1 MNRSARILVSR
12 GSVIAALVS
21 MIAGSVRSADAMQSD
36 EQIARPASAGRIV
49 KAFDFEERDY
59 NPLPVPFGWIR
70 AQNDPR
76 VPRERP
82 GFPIWNGGQL
92 NYNAPA
98 YSGIGSVELPTE
110 GGSTSLVLRAGEL
123 GVFPDADYMISARVR
138 TKGLEHARARL
149 VARLIDQDGN
159 TVPDSETVS
168 DLITS
173 ADRWSQISVV
183 VEGMSTDAVYMQ
195 IELQLLQPEQQPR
208 TSAVP
213 RFAVW
218 EQDFSGSVFFDDI
231 VVAQLPRLELTTAR
245 PGNIV
250 LDDESPVLEVLVRDL
265 TGERITAQAR
275 VFDVQGRL
283 VDSEVLSQGSR
294 RVRKDWTPKLSK
306 FGWYHAEIA
315 VFADDALVGIRE
327 LDFFWAPPT
336 ERIEESRVF
345 GIQADAT
352 RPVVARAIKPLV
364 EGSAVGHALINV
376 WGAQSRPKD
385 FENDAPLVETISD
398 LVRSDIDVGVGFREV
413 PIPLAEALA
422 TDTSAVLDVFAQPM
436 DRWNDY
442 AGYLLDRYGQSI
454 THWSFGDA
462 PTEEPPSKLDEQIGR
477 VNSEFTRFVPGPVIA
492 VPWSV
497 DRPLDASV
505 TKRSRGVLLQNTGWS
520 RSSSMR
526 QLVEDWSSTTG
537 SDKSGGIDQPTL
549 TMVFRP
555 ASLDGRD
562 YSTDTWTAAGSLAR
576 KALSFW
582 WEAARSGYPMEQF
595 RLLLADAWTV
605 TPGKRAQLMPTPE
618 LHVWRTLSSRLSGRG
633 AIEELD
639 LLDGAR
645 VLLVG
650 PREGEPETAGALIVW
665 LEDPKLGEP
674 ELLLPLSMGDLTRVD
689 LFENETL
696 IELETI
702 GQLDLPV
709 HRVRV
714 PRAPVI
720 IEGVNIP
727 LVRFLS
733 GIRLTP
739 DTIEA
744 RSGIHDHELVLTNPW
759 SYSISGRVYIVEPGG
774 YTGGSGKIDRSWE
787 LSPRVVPFTIES
799 GGVLRAPIELS
810 FSAGELSEMKPLV
823 FDVELTTDEQY
834 PLMRVNRRIELGYD
848 GLEIHSSARS
858 LGSGATELTVSVT
871 NRTNLV
877 QNIDLV
883 AVPVREARSRAS
895 ISGLEPGAII
905 SRRFVFRRTQSGDT
919 VLIGLSVRD
928 DDIRVNTTVKIP

>member
-1 MNRSARILVSR
+1 MNRSVCILGSR
-12 GSVIAALVS
+12 GPLIAAL
-21 MIAGSVRSADAMQSD
+21 AGMLASLSSTADAQQSD
-36 EQIARPASAGRIV
+36 DQIARPSSAGRIV

-76 VPRERP
+76 VPRDRP

-92 NYNAPA
+92 NYSAPA

-123 GVFPDADYMISARVR
+123 GVFPDADYMITARVR
-138 TKGLEHARARL
+138 TKGLKHARARL
-149 VARLIDQDGN
+149 VARLINQDGD

-173 ADRWSQISVV
+173 TDKWSQVSIV
-183 VEGMSTDAVYMQ
+183 VEGMSAEAVYMQ

-218 EQDFSGSVFFDDI
+218 EQDFSGSAFFDDI

-250 LDDESPVLEVLVRDL
+250 LDDEPPVLEVLVRDL
-265 TGERITAQAR
+265 TGERITAKAR

-283 VDSEVLSQGSR
+283 VDSAVLSQGSR
-294 RVRKDWTPKLSK
+294 RVRKNWTPALSK
-306 FGWYHAEIA
+306 FGWYHADIA
-315 VFADDALVGIRE
+315 VYAGEELVGIRT

-336 ERIEESRVF
+336 EQIEDTQVF

-352 RPVVARAIKPLV
+352 RPVVASAIKPIV

-385 FENDAPLVETISD
+385 FESDGRIVNTINA
-398 LVRSDIDVGVGFREV
+398 LVRSDIDVGIGFREV
-413 PIPLAEALA
+413 PIPLAESLA

-442 AGYLLDRYGQSI
+442 GGYLLDRYGQSI
-454 THWSFGDA
+454 THWSFGGA
-462 PTEEPPSKLDEQIGR
+462 PTEEPPIKLDDQIGR
-477 VNSEFTRFVPGPVIA
+477 VNEEFMRFVPGPVIS

-497 DRPLDASV
+497 DRPLDACV
-505 TKRSRGVLLQNTGWS
+505 TSRSRGVLLQNTGWS

-537 SDKSGGIDQPTL
+537 SDKSGGIDQPTM

-555 ASLDGRD
+555 ASLEGRD
-562 YSTDTWTAAGSLAR
+562 YSTDTWTSAGSLAR
-576 KALSFW
+576 KAISFW
-582 WEAARSGYPMEQF
+582 WEAGRSGYPMEQF

-605 TPGKRAQLMPTPE
+605 TPGKRAQVMPAPE
-618 LHVWRTLSSRLSGRG
+618 LHVWRTLSSRLSGRD
-633 AIEELD
+633 AIEEVD

-650 PREGEPETAGALIVW
+650 PREGEAETAGALVVW
-665 LEDPKLGEP
+665 LEDPMLGEP
-674 ELLLPLSMGDLTRVD
+674 ELMLPLSMGDLTRVD
-689 LFENETL
+689 LFENETPVP
-696 IELETI
+696 LETI
-702 GQLDLPV
+702 GELGLPV

-739 DTIEA
+739 DSIEA

-759 SYSISGRVYIVEPGG
+759 AYPISGRVYIVEPGG
-774 YTGGSGKIDRSWE
+774 YTQGSGKIDRSWE

-810 FSAGELSEMKPLV
+810 FSAGELSGMKPLV

-834 PLMRVNRRIELGYD
+834 PLMRVNRRIELGYE
-848 GLEIHSSARS
+848 GLEIQSSARS
-858 LGSGATELTVSVT
+858 LGNGATEVTVAVT

-895 ISGLEPGAII
+895 VSGLEPGAVM
-905 SRRFVFRRTQSGDT
+905 SRRFVFRKTEPGDT
-919 VLIGLSVRD
+919 VLIGLTVRD